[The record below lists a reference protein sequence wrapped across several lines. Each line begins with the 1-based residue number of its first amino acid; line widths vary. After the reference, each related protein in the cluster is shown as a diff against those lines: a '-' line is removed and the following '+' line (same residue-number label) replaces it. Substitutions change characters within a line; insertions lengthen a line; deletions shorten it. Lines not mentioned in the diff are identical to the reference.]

1 MTQLLLRLFVKN
13 HHDTH
18 DPAVRERYGKLAGLT
33 GILVNALLC
42 AGKLLT
48 GTLSGSVSITADAVN
63 NLSDAASSVVTL
75 LGFKLAA
82 KPADDAHPYGYQRVE
97 YLAGLSVAALILLI
111 GAELVKS
118 SILRILHPEA
128 VAFTAAG
135 AAVLLLSIAAKL
147 WLCLFYRRLG
157 KNIRSETLMA
167 SAADSRN
174 DVISTAAVLAAYVFA
189 YFTHIQI
196 DGWAGLLVAVFI
208 LWSGVGIARDTIDP
222 LLGEAPDEELVHAIA
237 REIRGYDP
245 RVLGMHDLIVHDYG
259 PGRRFASVHVELDAR
274 EDVLE
279 AHELIDNIEHDIAKK
294 LHVELVIHYDPIVTD
309 DAEVN
314 EVRQR
319 VEEILCGID
328 PRLSFHDFRMV
339 RGHEHSNVIFDLV
352 LPFDLRGQEH
362 ALRTRISEALHA
374 ENHRYRAVITFDSEA
389 FNDVHTRMEA
399 DVPEDGDASVSER
412 PHL

>member
-1 MTQLLLRLFVKN
+1 MTQFLLRLFVKN
-13 HHDTH
+13 HQDTQS
-18 DPAVRERYGKLAGLT
+18 PAVREGYGKLAGLT
-33 GILVNALLC
+33 GIVVNALLC
-42 AGKLLT
+42 AGKLLA
-48 GTLSGSVSITADAVN
+48 GALSGSVSIMADAIN
-63 NLSDAASSVVTL
+63 NLSDAASSIVTL

-82 KPADDAHPYGYQRVE
+82 KPADDAHPYGHQRVE
-97 YLAGLSVAALILLI
+97 YLAGLTVAALILLI

-118 SILRILHPEA
+118 SIQRILHPEA
-128 VAFTAAG
+128 VTFTAVG

-147 WLCLFYRRLG
+147 WLCLFYRKLG
-157 KNIRSETLMA
+157 KSIRSEALLA

-174 DVISTAAVLAAYVFA
+174 DVASTAAVLAAYAFA

-222 LLGEAPDEELVHAIA
+222 LLGEAPDEALVHAIA
-237 REIRGYDP
+237 QEIRSYDA
-245 RVLGMHDLIVHDYG
+245 RVLGIHDLIVHDYG

-279 AHELIDNIEHDIAKK
+279 AHELIDNIERDVTKK
-294 LHVELVIHYDPIVTD
+294 LRVELVIHYDPIVTD

-319 VEEILCGID
+319 VEAIVTEID

-339 RGHEHSNVIFDLV
+339 RGREHSNVIFDLV
-352 LPFDLRGQEH
+352 LPFDLRGQEPS
-362 ALRTRISEALHA
+362 LRARIGAALHA
-374 ENHRYRAVITFDSEA
+374 ENPRYRTVITFDSEA

-399 DVPEDGDASVSER
+399 DVPEAGDMPAR
-412 PHL
+412 KA

>member
-13 HHDTH
+13 HQDTQS
-18 DPAVRERYGKLAGLT
+18 PAVREGYGKLAGLT
-33 GILVNALLC
+33 GIVVNALLC
-42 AGKLLT
+42 AGKLLA
-48 GTLSGSVSITADAVN
+48 GALSGSVSIMADAIN
-63 NLSDAASSVVTL
+63 NLSDAASSIVTL

-82 KPADDAHPYGYQRVE
+82 KPADDAHPYGHQRVE
-97 YLAGLSVAALILLI
+97 YLAGLTVAALILLI

-118 SILRILHPEA
+118 SIQRILHPEA
-128 VAFTAAG
+128 VAFTAVG

-147 WLCLFYRRLG
+147 WLCLFYRKLG
-157 KNIRSETLMA
+157 KSIRSEALLA

-174 DVISTAAVLAAYVFA
+174 DVASTAAVLAAYAFA

-208 LWSGVGIARDTIDP
+208 LWSGVGIAKDTIDP
-222 LLGEAPDEELVHAIA
+222 LLGEAPDEALVHAIA
-237 REIRGYDP
+237 QEIRSYDAH
-245 RVLGMHDLIVHDYG
+245 VLGIHDLIVHDYG

-279 AHELIDNIEHDIAKK
+279 AHELIDNIERDVTKK
-294 LHVELVIHYDPIVTD
+294 LRVELVIHYDPIVTD

-319 VEEILCGID
+319 VEAIVTEID

-339 RGHEHSNVIFDLV
+339 RGREHSNVIFDLV

-362 ALRTRISEALHA
+362 ALRARIGEALHA
-374 ENHRYRAVITFDSEA
+374 ENPRYRTVITFDSEA

-399 DVPEDGDASVSER
+399 DIPEAGDIPAKKA
-412 PHL
+412 

>member
-13 HHDTH
+13 HQDTQS
-18 DPAVRERYGKLAGLT
+18 PAVREGYGKLAGLT
-33 GILVNALLC
+33 GIVVNALLC
-42 AGKLLT
+42 AGKLLA
-48 GTLSGSVSITADAVN
+48 GALSGSVSIMADAIN
-63 NLSDAASSVVTL
+63 NLSDAASSIVTL

-82 KPADDAHPYGYQRVE
+82 KPADDAHPYGHQRVE
-97 YLAGLSVAALILLI
+97 YLAGLTVAALILLI
-111 GAELVKS
+111 GGELVKS
-118 SILRILHPEA
+118 SIQRILHPEA
-128 VAFTAAG
+128 VAFTAVG

-147 WLCLFYRRLG
+147 WLCLFYRKLG
-157 KNIRSETLMA
+157 KSIRSEALLA

-174 DVISTAAVLAAYVFA
+174 DVASTAAVLAAYAFA

-208 LWSGVGIARDTIDP
+208 LWSGVGIAKDTIDP
-222 LLGEAPDEELVHAIA
+222 LLGEAPDEALVHAIA
-237 REIRGYDP
+237 QEIRSYDA
-245 RVLGMHDLIVHDYG
+245 RVLGIHDLIVHDYG

-279 AHELIDNIEHDIAKK
+279 AHELIDNIERDVTKK
-294 LHVELVIHYDPIVTD
+294 LRVELVIHYDPIVTD

-319 VEEILCGID
+319 VEAIVTEID

-339 RGHEHSNVIFDLV
+339 RGREHSNVIFDLV

-362 ALRTRISEALHA
+362 ALRVRIGAALHA
-374 ENHRYRAVITFDSEA
+374 ENPRYRTVITFDSEA

-399 DVPEDGDASVSER
+399 DIPEAGDMPAKKA
-412 PHL
+412 

>member
-13 HHDTH
+13 HQDTQS
-18 DPAVRERYGKLAGLT
+18 PAVREGYGKLAGLT
-33 GILVNALLC
+33 GIVVNALLC
-42 AGKLLT
+42 AGKLLA
-48 GTLSGSVSITADAVN
+48 GALSGSVSIMADAIN
-63 NLSDAASSVVTL
+63 NLSDAASSIVTL

-82 KPADDAHPYGYQRVE
+82 KPADDAHPYGHQRVE
-97 YLAGLSVAALILLI
+97 YLAGLTVAALILLI

-118 SILRILHPEA
+118 SIQRILHPEA
-128 VAFTAAG
+128 VAFTAVG

-147 WLCLFYRRLG
+147 WLCLFYRKLG
-157 KNIRSETLMA
+157 KSIRSEALLA

-174 DVISTAAVLAAYVFA
+174 DVASTAAVLAAYAFA

-208 LWSGVGIARDTIDP
+208 LWSGVGIAKDTIDP
-222 LLGEAPDEELVHAIA
+222 LLGEAPDEALVHAIA
-237 REIRGYDP
+237 QEIRSYDA
-245 RVLGMHDLIVHDYG
+245 RVLGIHDLIVHDYG

-279 AHELIDNIEHDIAKK
+279 AHELIDNIERDVTKK
-294 LHVELVIHYDPIVTD
+294 LRVELVIHYDPIVTD

-319 VEEILCGID
+319 VEAIVTEID

-339 RGHEHSNVIFDLV
+339 RGREHSNVIFDLV

-362 ALRTRISEALHA
+362 ALRVRIGAALHA
-374 ENHRYRAVITFDSEA
+374 ENPRYRTVITFDSEA
-389 FNDVHTRMEA
+389 FNDVHTRMDADIPEA
-399 DVPEDGDASVSER
+399 GDMPAKKA
-412 PHL
+412 

>member
-13 HHDTH
+13 HQDTQS
-18 DPAVRERYGKLAGLT
+18 PAVREGYGKLAGLT
-33 GILVNALLC
+33 GIVVNALLC
-42 AGKLLT
+42 AGKLLA
-48 GTLSGSVSITADAVN
+48 GALSGSVSIMADAIN
-63 NLSDAASSVVTL
+63 NLSDAASSIVTL

-82 KPADDAHPYGYQRVE
+82 KPADDAHPYGHQRVE
-97 YLAGLSVAALILLI
+97 YLAGLTVAALILLI

-118 SILRILHPEA
+118 SIQRILHPEA
-128 VAFTAAG
+128 VAFTAVG

-147 WLCLFYRRLG
+147 WLCLFYRKLG
-157 KNIRSETLMA
+157 KSIRSEALLA

-174 DVISTAAVLAAYVFA
+174 DVASTAAVLAAYAFA

-222 LLGEAPDEELVHAIA
+222 LLGEAPDEALVHAIA
-237 REIRGYDP
+237 QEIRSYDA
-245 RVLGMHDLIVHDYG
+245 RVLGIHDLIVHDYG

-279 AHELIDNIEHDIAKK
+279 AHELIDNIERDVTKK
-294 LHVELVIHYDPIVTD
+294 LRVELVIHYDPIVTD

-319 VEEILCGID
+319 VEAIVTEID

-339 RGHEHSNVIFDLV
+339 RGREHSNVIFDLV
-352 LPFDLRGQEH
+352 LPFDLRGQEPS
-362 ALRTRISEALHA
+362 LRARIGEALHA
-374 ENHRYRAVITFDSEA
+374 ENPRYRTVITFDSEA

-399 DVPEDGDASVSER
+399 DVPEAGDA
-412 PHL
+412 PAKKA

>member
-1 MTQLLLRLFVKN
+1 MTQFLLRLFVKN
-13 HHDTH
+13 HQDTQT
-18 DPAVRERYGKLAGLT
+18 PAVREGYGKLAGLT
-33 GILVNALLC
+33 GIVVNALLC
-42 AGKLLT
+42 AGKLLA
-48 GTLSGSVSITADAVN
+48 GALSGSVSIMADAIN
-63 NLSDAASSVVTL
+63 NLSDAASSIVTL

-82 KPADDAHPYGYQRVE
+82 KPADDAHPYGHQRVE
-97 YLAGLSVAALILLI
+97 YLAGLTVAALILLI

-118 SILRILHPEA
+118 SIQRILHPEA
-128 VAFTAAG
+128 VAFTVVG

-147 WLCLFYRRLG
+147 WLCLFYRKLG
-157 KNIRSETLMA
+157 KSIRSEALLA

-174 DVISTAAVLAAYVFA
+174 DVASTAAVLAAYAFA

-208 LWSGVGIARDTIDP
+208 LWSGVGIAKDTIDP
-222 LLGEAPDEELVHAIA
+222 LLGEAPDEALVHAIA
-237 REIRGYDP
+237 QEIRSYDA
-245 RVLGMHDLIVHDYG
+245 RVLGIHDLIVHDYG

-279 AHELIDNIEHDIAKK
+279 AHELIDNIERDVTKK
-294 LHVELVIHYDPIVTD
+294 LRVELVIHYDPIVTD

-319 VEEILCGID
+319 VEAIVTEID

-339 RGHEHSNVIFDLV
+339 RGREHSNVIFDLV
-352 LPFDLRGQEH
+352 LPFDLRGQETS
-362 ALRTRISEALHA
+362 LRARIGEALHA
-374 ENHRYRAVITFDSEA
+374 ENPRYRTVITFDSEA

-399 DVPEDGDASVSER
+399 DVPEAGDMPAKKA
-412 PHL
+412 

>member
-13 HHDTH
+13 HQDTQS
-18 DPAVRERYGKLAGLT
+18 PAVREGYGKLAGLT
-33 GILVNALLC
+33 GIVVNALLC
-42 AGKLLT
+42 AGKLLA
-48 GTLSGSVSITADAVN
+48 GALSGSVSIMADAIN
-63 NLSDAASSVVTL
+63 NLSDAASSIVTL

-82 KPADDAHPYGYQRVE
+82 KPADDAHPYGHQRVE
-97 YLAGLSVAALILLI
+97 YLAGLTVAALILLI

-118 SILRILHPEA
+118 SIQRILHPEA
-128 VAFTAAG
+128 VAFTAVG

-147 WLCLFYRRLG
+147 WLCLFYRKLG
-157 KNIRSETLMA
+157 KSIRSEALLA

-174 DVISTAAVLAAYVFA
+174 DVASTAAVLAAYAFA

-208 LWSGVGIARDTIDP
+208 LWSGVGIAKDTIDP
-222 LLGEAPDEELVHAIA
+222 LLGEAPDEALVHAIA
-237 REIRGYDP
+237 QEIRSYDA
-245 RVLGMHDLIVHDYG
+245 RVLGIHDLIVHDYG

-279 AHELIDNIEHDIAKK
+279 AHELIDNIERDVTKK
-294 LHVELVIHYDPIVTD
+294 LRVELVIHYDPIVTD

-319 VEEILCGID
+319 VEAIVTEID

-339 RGHEHSNVIFDLV
+339 RGREHSNVIFDLV

-362 ALRTRISEALHA
+362 ALRAHIGAALHA
-374 ENHRYRAVITFDSEA
+374 ENPRYRTVITFDSEA

-399 DVPEDGDASVSER
+399 DIPEAGDMPAKKA
-412 PHL
+412 

>member
-13 HHDTH
+13 HQDTQS
-18 DPAVRERYGKLAGLT
+18 PAVREGYGKLAGLT
-33 GILVNALLC
+33 GIVVNALLC
-42 AGKLLT
+42 AGKLLA
-48 GTLSGSVSITADAVN
+48 GALSGSVSIMADAIN
-63 NLSDAASSVVTL
+63 NLSDAASSIVTL

-82 KPADDAHPYGYQRVE
+82 KPADDAHPYGHQRVE
-97 YLAGLSVAALILLI
+97 YLAGLTVAALILLI

-118 SILRILHPEA
+118 SIQRILHPEA
-128 VAFTAAG
+128 VAFTAVG

-147 WLCLFYRRLG
+147 WLCLFYRKLG
-157 KNIRSETLMA
+157 KSIRSEALLA

-174 DVISTAAVLAAYVFA
+174 DVASTAAVLAAYAFA

-208 LWSGVGIARDTIDP
+208 LWSGVGIAKDTIDP
-222 LLGEAPDEELVHAIA
+222 LLGEAPDEALVHAIA
-237 REIRGYDP
+237 QEIRSYDA
-245 RVLGMHDLIVHDYG
+245 RVLGIHDLIVHDYG

-279 AHELIDNIEHDIAKK
+279 AHELIDNIERDVTKK
-294 LHVELVIHYDPIVTD
+294 LRVELVIHYDPIVTD

-319 VEEILCGID
+319 VEAIVTEID

-339 RGHEHSNVIFDLV
+339 RGREHSNVIFDLV

-362 ALRTRISEALHA
+362 ALRARIGEALHA
-374 ENHRYRAVITFDSEA
+374 ENPRYRTVITFDSEA

-399 DVPEDGDASVSER
+399 DIPEAGDIPAKKA
-412 PHL
+412 

>member
-13 HHDTH
+13 HQDTQS
-18 DPAVRERYGKLAGLT
+18 PAVREGYGKLAGLT
-33 GILVNALLC
+33 GIVVNALLC
-42 AGKLLT
+42 AGKLLA
-48 GTLSGSVSITADAVN
+48 GALSGSVSIMADAIN
-63 NLSDAASSVVTL
+63 NLSDAASSIVTL

-82 KPADDAHPYGYQRVE
+82 KPADDAHPYGHQRVE
-97 YLAGLSVAALILLI
+97 YLAGLTVAALILLI

-118 SILRILHPEA
+118 SIQRILHPEA
-128 VAFTAAG
+128 VAFTAVG
-135 AAVLLLSIAAKL
+135 AAVLLPERAA
-147 WLCLFYRRLG
+147 
-157 KNIRSETLMA
+157 
-167 SAADSRN
+167 
-174 DVISTAAVLAAYVFA
+174 STAAVLAAYAFA

-208 LWSGVGIARDTIDP
+208 LWSGVGIAKDTIDP
-222 LLGEAPDEELVHAIA
+222 LLGEAPDEALVHAIA
-237 REIRGYDP
+237 QEIRSYDA
-245 RVLGMHDLIVHDYG
+245 RVLGIHDLIVHDYG

-279 AHELIDNIEHDIAKK
+279 AHELIDNIERDVTKK
-294 LHVELVIHYDPIVTD
+294 LRVELVIHYDPIVTD

-319 VEEILCGID
+319 VEAIVTEID

-339 RGHEHSNVIFDLV
+339 RGREHSNVIFDLV

-362 ALRTRISEALHA
+362 ALRARIGAALHA
-374 ENHRYRAVITFDSEA
+374 ENPRYRTVITFDSEA

-399 DVPEDGDASVSER
+399 DIPEAGDIPAKKA
-412 PHL
+412 

>member
-13 HHDTH
+13 HQDTQS
-18 DPAVRERYGKLAGLT
+18 PAVREGYGKLAGLT
-33 GILVNALLC
+33 GIVVNALLC
-42 AGKLLT
+42 AGKLLA
-48 GTLSGSVSITADAVN
+48 GALSGSVSIMADAIN
-63 NLSDAASSVVTL
+63 NLSDAASSIVTL

-82 KPADDAHPYGYQRVE
+82 KPADDAHPYGHQRVE
-97 YLAGLSVAALILLI
+97 YLAGLTVAALILLI

-118 SILRILHPEA
+118 SIQRILHPEA
-128 VAFTAAG
+128 VAFTAVG

-147 WLCLFYRRLG
+147 WLCLFYRKLG
-157 KNIRSETLMA
+157 KSIRSEALLA

-174 DVISTAAVLAAYVFA
+174 DVASTAAVLAAYAFA
-189 YFTHIQI
+189 WFTHIQI

-208 LWSGVGIARDTIDP
+208 LWSGVGIAKDTIDP
-222 LLGEAPDEELVHAIA
+222 LLGEAPDEALVHAIA
-237 REIRGYDP
+237 QEIRSYDA
-245 RVLGMHDLIVHDYG
+245 RVLGIHDLIVHDYG

-279 AHELIDNIEHDIAKK
+279 AHELIDNIERDVTKK
-294 LHVELVIHYDPIVTD
+294 LRVELVIHYDPIVTD

-319 VEEILCGID
+319 VEAIVTEID

-339 RGHEHSNVIFDLV
+339 RGREHSNVIFDLV

-362 ALRTRISEALHA
+362 ALRARIGEALHA
-374 ENHRYRAVITFDSEA
+374 ENPRYRTVITFDSEA

-399 DVPEDGDASVSER
+399 DIPEAGDMPAKKA
-412 PHL
+412 

>member
-13 HHDTH
+13 HQDTQS
-18 DPAVRERYGKLAGLT
+18 PAVREGYGKLAGLT
-33 GILVNALLC
+33 GIVVNALLC
-42 AGKLLT
+42 AGKLLA
-48 GTLSGSVSITADAVN
+48 GALSGSVSIMADAIN
-63 NLSDAASSVVTL
+63 NLSDAASSIVTL

-82 KPADDAHPYGYQRVE
+82 KPADDAHPYGHQRVE
-97 YLAGLSVAALILLI
+97 YLAGLTVAALILLI

-118 SILRILHPEA
+118 SIQRILHPEA
-128 VAFTAAG
+128 VAFTAVG

-147 WLCLFYRRLG
+147 WLCLFYRKLG
-157 KNIRSETLMA
+157 KSIRSEALLA

-174 DVISTAAVLAAYVFA
+174 DVASTAAVLAAYAFA
-189 YFTHIQI
+189 WFTHIQI

-208 LWSGVGIARDTIDP
+208 LWSGVGIAKDTIDP
-222 LLGEAPDEELVHAIA
+222 LLGEAPDEALVHAIA
-237 REIRGYDP
+237 QEIRSYDA
-245 RVLGMHDLIVHDYG
+245 RVLGIHDLIVHDYG

-279 AHELIDNIEHDIAKK
+279 AHELIDNIERDVTKK
-294 LHVELVIHYDPIVTD
+294 LRVELVIHYDPIVTD

-319 VEEILCGID
+319 VEAIVTEID

-339 RGHEHSNVIFDLV
+339 RGREHSNVIFDLV

-362 ALRTRISEALHA
+362 ALRVRIGAALHA
-374 ENHRYRAVITFDSEA
+374 ENPRYRTVITFDSEA

-399 DVPEDGDASVSER
+399 DIPEAGDMPAKKA
-412 PHL
+412 

>member
-13 HHDTH
+13 HQDTQS
-18 DPAVRERYGKLAGLT
+18 PAVREGYGKLAGLT
-33 GILVNALLC
+33 GIVVNALLC
-42 AGKLLT
+42 AGKLLA
-48 GTLSGSVSITADAVN
+48 GALSGSVSIMADAIN
-63 NLSDAASSVVTL
+63 NLSDAASSIVTL

-82 KPADDAHPYGYQRVE
+82 KPADDAHPYGHQRVE
-97 YLAGLSVAALILLI
+97 YLAGLTVAALILLI

-118 SILRILHPEA
+118 SIQRILHPEA
-128 VAFTAAG
+128 VAFTAVG

-147 WLCLFYRRLG
+147 WLCLFYRKLG
-157 KNIRSETLMA
+157 KSIRSEALLA

-174 DVISTAAVLAAYVFA
+174 DVASTAAVLAAYAFA

-208 LWSGVGIARDTIDP
+208 LWSGVGIAKDTIDP
-222 LLGEAPDEELVHAIA
+222 LLGEAPDEALVHAIA
-237 REIRGYDP
+237 QEIRSYDA
-245 RVLGMHDLIVHDYG
+245 RVLGIHDLIVHDYG

-279 AHELIDNIEHDIAKK
+279 AHELIDNIERDVTKK
-294 LHVELVIHYDPIVTD
+294 LRVELVIHYDPIVTD

-319 VEEILCGID
+319 VEAIVTEID

-339 RGHEHSNVIFDLV
+339 RGREHSNVIFDLV

-362 ALRTRISEALHA
+362 ALRARIGEALHA
-374 ENHRYRAVITFDSEA
+374 ENPRYRTVITFDSEA

-399 DVPEDGDASVSER
+399 DVPEAGDMPAKKA
-412 PHL
+412 

>member
-13 HHDTH
+13 HQDTQS
-18 DPAVRERYGKLAGLT
+18 PAVREGYGKLAGLT
-33 GILVNALLC
+33 GIVVNALLC
-42 AGKLLT
+42 AGKLLA
-48 GTLSGSVSITADAVN
+48 GALSGSVSIMADAIN
-63 NLSDAASSVVTL
+63 NLSDAASSIVTL

-82 KPADDAHPYGYQRVE
+82 KPADDAHPYGHQRVE
-97 YLAGLSVAALILLI
+97 YLAGLTVAALILLI

-118 SILRILHPEA
+118 SIQRILHPEA
-128 VAFTAAG
+128 VAFTAVG

-147 WLCLFYRRLG
+147 WLCLFYRKLG
-157 KNIRSETLMA
+157 KSIRSEALLA

-174 DVISTAAVLAAYVFA
+174 DVASTAAVLAAYAFA

-208 LWSGVGIARDTIDP
+208 LWSGVGIAKDTIDP
-222 LLGEAPDEELVHAIA
+222 LLGEAPDEALVHAIA
-237 REIRGYDP
+237 QEIRSYDA
-245 RVLGMHDLIVHDYG
+245 RVLGLHDLIVHDYG

-279 AHELIDNIEHDIAKK
+279 AHELIDNIERDVTKK
-294 LHVELVIHYDPIVTD
+294 LRVELVIHYDPIVTD

-319 VEEILCGID
+319 VEAIVTEID

-339 RGHEHSNVIFDLV
+339 RGREHSNVIFDLV

-362 ALRTRISEALHA
+362 ALRARIGEALHA
-374 ENHRYRAVITFDSEA
+374 ENPRYRTVITFDSEA

-399 DVPEDGDASVSER
+399 DIPEAGDIPAKKA
-412 PHL
+412 

>member
-13 HHDTH
+13 HQDTQS
-18 DPAVRERYGKLAGLT
+18 PAVREGYGKLAGLT
-33 GILVNALLC
+33 GIVVNALLC
-42 AGKLLT
+42 AGKLLA
-48 GTLSGSVSITADAVN
+48 GALSGSVSIMADAIN
-63 NLSDAASSVVTL
+63 NLSDAASSIVTL

-82 KPADDAHPYGYQRVE
+82 KPADDAHPYGHQRVE
-97 YLAGLSVAALILLI
+97 YLAGLTVAALILLI

-118 SILRILHPEA
+118 SIQRILHPEA
-128 VAFTAAG
+128 VAFTAVG

-147 WLCLFYRRLG
+147 WLCLFYRKLG
-157 KNIRSETLMA
+157 KSIRSEALLA

-174 DVISTAAVLAAYVFA
+174 DVASTAAVLAAYAFA

-222 LLGEAPDEELVHAIA
+222 LLGEAPDEALVHAIA
-237 REIRGYDP
+237 QEIRSYDA
-245 RVLGMHDLIVHDYG
+245 RVLGIHDLIVHDYG

-279 AHELIDNIEHDIAKK
+279 AHELIDNIERDVTKK
-294 LHVELVIHYDPIVTD
+294 LRVELVIHYDPIVTD

-319 VEEILCGID
+319 VEAIVTEID

-339 RGHEHSNVIFDLV
+339 RGREHSNVIFDLV
-352 LPFDLRGQEH
+352 LPFDLRGQEPS
-362 ALRTRISEALHA
+362 LRARIGEALHA
-374 ENHRYRAVITFDSEA
+374 ENPRYRTVITFDSEA

-399 DVPEDGDASVSER
+399 DVPEAGDMPAKKA
-412 PHL
+412 

>member
-13 HHDTH
+13 HQDTQS
-18 DPAVRERYGKLAGLT
+18 PAVREGYGKLAGLT
-33 GILVNALLC
+33 GIVVNALLC
-42 AGKLLT
+42 AGKLLA
-48 GTLSGSVSITADAVN
+48 GALSGSVSIMADAIN
-63 NLSDAASSVVTL
+63 NLSDAASSIVTL

-82 KPADDAHPYGYQRVE
+82 KPADDAHPYGHQRVE
-97 YLAGLSVAALILLI
+97 YLAGLTVAALILLI

-118 SILRILHPEA
+118 SIQRILHPEA
-128 VAFTAAG
+128 VAFTAVG

-147 WLCLFYRRLG
+147 WLCLFYRKLG
-157 KNIRSETLMA
+157 KSIRSEALLA

-174 DVISTAAVLAAYVFA
+174 DVASTAAVLAAYAFA

-208 LWSGVGIARDTIDP
+208 LWSGVGIAKDTIDP
-222 LLGEAPDEELVHAIA
+222 LLGEAPDEALVHAIA
-237 REIRGYDP
+237 QEIRSYDA
-245 RVLGMHDLIVHDYG
+245 RVLGIHDLIVHDYG

-279 AHELIDNIEHDIAKK
+279 AHELIDNIERDVTKK
-294 LHVELVIHYDPIVTD
+294 LRVELVIHYDPIVTD

-319 VEEILCGID
+319 VEAIVTEID

-339 RGHEHSNVIFDLV
+339 RGREHSNVIFDLV

-362 ALRTRISEALHA
+362 ALRARIGEALHA
-374 ENHRYRAVITFDSEA
+374 ENPRYRTVITFDSEA

-399 DVPEDGDASVSER
+399 DVPEVGDTPAKKA
-412 PHL
+412 

>member
-1 MTQLLLRLFVKN
+1 M
-13 HHDTH
+13 
-18 DPAVRERYGKLAGLT
+18 
-33 GILVNALLC
+33 
-42 AGKLLT
+42 
-48 GTLSGSVSITADAVN
+48 ADAIN
-63 NLSDAASSVVTL
+63 NLSDAASSIVTL

-82 KPADDAHPYGYQRVE
+82 KPADDAHPYGHQRVE
-97 YLAGLSVAALILLI
+97 YLAGLTVAALILLI

-118 SILRILHPEA
+118 SIQRILHPEA
-128 VAFTAAG
+128 VAFTVVG

-147 WLCLFYRRLG
+147 WLCLFYRKLG
-157 KNIRSETLMA
+157 KSIRSEALLA

-174 DVISTAAVLAAYVFA
+174 DVASTAAVLAAYAFA

-208 LWSGVGIARDTIDP
+208 LWSGVGIAKDTIDP
-222 LLGEAPDEELVHAIA
+222 LLGEAPDEALVHAIA
-237 REIRGYDP
+237 QEIRSYDA
-245 RVLGMHDLIVHDYG
+245 RVLGIHDLIVHDYG

-279 AHELIDNIEHDIAKK
+279 AHELIDNIERDVTKK
-294 LHVELVIHYDPIVTD
+294 LRVELVIHYDPIVTD

-319 VEEILCGID
+319 VEAIVTEID

-339 RGHEHSNVIFDLV
+339 RGREHSNVIFDLV

-362 ALRTRISEALHA
+362 ALRARIGAALHA
-374 ENHRYRAVITFDSEA
+374 ENPRYRAVITFDSEA

-399 DVPEDGDASVSER
+399 DVPEAGDA
-412 PHL
+412 PAKKA

>member
-13 HHDTH
+13 HQDTQS
-18 DPAVRERYGKLAGLT
+18 PAVREGYGKLAGLT
-33 GILVNALLC
+33 GIVVNALLC
-42 AGKLLT
+42 AGKLLA
-48 GTLSGSVSITADAVN
+48 GALSGSVSIMADAIN
-63 NLSDAASSVVTL
+63 NLSDAASSIVTL

-82 KPADDAHPYGYQRVE
+82 KPADDAHPYGHQRVE
-97 YLAGLSVAALILLI
+97 YLAGLTVAALILLI

-118 SILRILHPEA
+118 SIQRILHPEA
-128 VAFTAAG
+128 VAFTAVG

-147 WLCLFYRRLG
+147 WLCLFYRKLG
-157 KNIRSETLMA
+157 KSIRSEALLA

-174 DVISTAAVLAAYVFA
+174 DVASTAAVLAAYAFA

-208 LWSGVGIARDTIDP
+208 LWSGVGIAKDTIDP
-222 LLGEAPDEELVHAIA
+222 LLGEAPDEALVHAIA
-237 REIRGYDP
+237 QEIRSYDA
-245 RVLGMHDLIVHDYG
+245 RVLGIHDLIVHDYG

-279 AHELIDNIEHDIAKK
+279 AHELIDNIERDVTKK
-294 LHVELVIHYDPIVTD
+294 LRVDLVIHYDPIVTD

-319 VEEILCGID
+319 VEAIVTEID

-339 RGHEHSNVIFDLV
+339 RGREHSNVIFDLV

-362 ALRTRISEALHA
+362 ALRARIGEALHA
-374 ENHRYRAVITFDSEA
+374 ENPRYRTVITFDSEA

-399 DVPEDGDASVSER
+399 DVPEAGDMPAKKA
-412 PHL
+412 

>member
-13 HHDTH
+13 HQDTQS
-18 DPAVRERYGKLAGLT
+18 PAVREGYGKLAGLT
-33 GILVNALLC
+33 GIVVNALLC
-42 AGKLLT
+42 AGKLLA
-48 GTLSGSVSITADAVN
+48 GALSGSVSIMADAIN
-63 NLSDAASSVVTL
+63 NLSDAASSIVTL

-82 KPADDAHPYGYQRVE
+82 KPADDAHPYGHQRVE
-97 YLAGLSVAALILLI
+97 YLAGLTVAALILLI

-118 SILRILHPEA
+118 SIQRILHPEA
-128 VAFTAAG
+128 VAFTAVG

-147 WLCLFYRRLG
+147 WLCLFYRKLG
-157 KNIRSETLMA
+157 KSIRSEALLA

-174 DVISTAAVLAAYVFA
+174 DVASTAAVLAAYAFA

-208 LWSGVGIARDTIDP
+208 LWSGVGIAKDTIDP
-222 LLGEAPDEELVHAIA
+222 LLGEAPDEALVHAIA
-237 REIRGYDP
+237 QEIRSYDA
-245 RVLGMHDLIVHDYG
+245 RVLGIHDLIVHDYG

-279 AHELIDNIEHDIAKK
+279 AHELIDNIERDVTKK
-294 LHVELVIHYDPIVTD
+294 LRVELVIHYDPIVTD

-319 VEEILCGID
+319 VEAIVTEID

-339 RGHEHSNVIFDLV
+339 RGREHSNVIFDLV
-352 LPFDLRGQEH
+352 LPFDLRGQEPS
-362 ALRTRISEALHA
+362 LRARIGEALHA
-374 ENHRYRAVITFDSEA
+374 ENPRYRTVITFDSEA

-399 DVPEDGDASVSER
+399 DVPEAGDA
-412 PHL
+412 PAKKA

>member
-13 HHDTH
+13 HQDTQS
-18 DPAVRERYGKLAGLT
+18 PAVREGYGKLAGLT
-33 GILVNALLC
+33 GIVVNALLC
-42 AGKLLT
+42 AGKLLA
-48 GTLSGSVSITADAVN
+48 GALSGSVSIMADAIN
-63 NLSDAASSVVTL
+63 NLSDAASSIVTL

-82 KPADDAHPYGYQRVE
+82 KPADDAHPYGHQRVE
-97 YLAGLSVAALILLI
+97 YLAGLTVAALILLI

-118 SILRILHPEA
+118 SIQRILHPEA
-128 VAFTAAG
+128 VAFTVVG

-147 WLCLFYRRLG
+147 WLCLFYRKLG
-157 KNIRSETLMA
+157 KSIRSEALLA

-174 DVISTAAVLAAYVFA
+174 DVASTAAVLAAYAFA

-208 LWSGVGIARDTIDP
+208 LWSGVGIAKDTIDP
-222 LLGEAPDEELVHAIA
+222 LLGEAPDEALVHATA
-237 REIRGYDP
+237 QEIRSYDA
-245 RVLGMHDLIVHDYG
+245 RVLGIHDLIVHDYG

-279 AHELIDNIEHDIAKK
+279 AHELIDNIERDVTKK
-294 LHVELVIHYDPIVTD
+294 LRVELVIHYDPIVTD

-319 VEEILCGID
+319 VEAIVTEID

-339 RGHEHSNVIFDLV
+339 RGREHSNVIFDLV
-352 LPFDLRGQEH
+352 LPFDLRGQEPS
-362 ALRTRISEALHA
+362 LRARIGEALHA
-374 ENHRYRAVITFDSEA
+374 ENPRYRTVITFDSEA

-399 DVPEDGDASVSER
+399 DIPEAGDIPAKKA
-412 PHL
+412 

>member
-13 HHDTH
+13 HQDTQS
-18 DPAVRERYGKLAGLT
+18 PAVREGYGKLAGLT
-33 GILVNALLC
+33 GIVVNALLC
-42 AGKLLT
+42 AGKLLA
-48 GTLSGSVSITADAVN
+48 GALSGSVSIMADAIN
-63 NLSDAASSVVTL
+63 NLSDAASSIVTL

-82 KPADDAHPYGYQRVE
+82 KPADDAHPYGHQRVE
-97 YLAGLSVAALILLI
+97 YLAGLTVAALILLI

-118 SILRILHPEA
+118 SIQRILHPEA
-128 VAFTAAG
+128 VAFTAVG

-147 WLCLFYRRLG
+147 WLCLFYRKLG
-157 KNIRSETLMA
+157 KSIRSEALLA

-174 DVISTAAVLAAYVFA
+174 DVASTAAVLAAYAFA

-208 LWSGVGIARDTIDP
+208 LWSGVGIAKDTIDP
-222 LLGEAPDEELVHAIA
+222 LLGEAPDEALVHAIA
-237 REIRGYDP
+237 QEIRSYDA
-245 RVLGMHDLIVHDYG
+245 RVLGIHDLIVHDYG

-279 AHELIDNIEHDIAKK
+279 AHELIDNIERDVTKK
-294 LHVELVIHYDPIVTD
+294 LRVELVIHYDPIVTD

-319 VEEILCGID
+319 VEAIVTEID

-339 RGHEHSNVIFDLV
+339 RGREHSNVIFDLV

-362 ALRTRISEALHA
+362 ALRVRIGAALHA
-374 ENHRYRAVITFDSEA
+374 ENPRYRTVITFDSEA

-399 DVPEDGDASVSER
+399 DIPEAGDMPAKKA
-412 PHL
+412 